1 MKWLF
6 LSTQCEAI
14 FCFTEKGQLSRPG
27 INGMTERRRRRRSFA
42 APMRDDWSSRCTTL
56 NMHFTKSAFGRKSH
70 EERRSEGKGE
80 KWRLNKCGDLL
91 GGEGGGGSAA
101 GRCSLKEVGE
111 VEEWGWKIRSQRG
124 EVHCVIERKHVRLHV
139 RPEPLIFSGS
149 RLDETRTAANSGQC
163 GEETSG
169 RLSLNSFTARE
180 RKRKKK
186 SLSPLQR
193 SGGTNRGRSSAA
205 AFVLDQQIHFA
216 NTRSEKKQEK
226 RKKIVLW
233 NDNIFLSTRQPHTP
247 MKTVQVQLPWMG
259 PMKSVGQ
266 QAASRWM
273 TSADCLTS
281 SIRAAAVLIPPS
293 LPPQSL
299 FLWVSPGQRH
309 WF

>member
-91 GGEGGGGSAA
+91 GGWGGGFAA

-180 RKRKKK
+180 RKRKKITLPLTEKWRNK
-186 SLSPLQR
+186 S
-193 SGGTNRGRSSAA
+193 
-205 AFVLDQQIHFA
+205 
-216 NTRSEKKQEK
+216 RSELGGCVCSWPTDPFRKHTEWKKTRKEK
-226 RKKIVLW
+226 ENRAVKWQHFPLH
-233 NDNIFLSTRQPHTP
+233 STTTHANENCSGSTP
-247 MKTVQVQLPWMG
+247 LDGAYEV
-259 PMKSVGQ
+259 
-266 QAASRWM
+266 SR
-273 TSADCLTS
+273 TTS
-281 SIRAAAVLIPPS
+281 SEPMNDLCW
-293 LPPQSL
+293 L
-299 FLWVSPGQRH
+299 FDL
-309 WF
+309 